1 VDLLVVAFLAG
12 AFAVVL
18 RPVLFTA
25 AAAFFAVERT
35 VAVAF
40 LAGDFFA
47 TVFFATVFFATV
59 FLAVAFVAVR
69 FAGAFFAGAFLA
81 VVVLFAGAF
90 LAAVF
95 LAGALRGA
103 VMRFAS
109 LGQRGET
116 IRDQLTMAAGSP
128 STRHAD
134 RVDCD

>member
-40 LAGDFFA
+40 LAGD
-47 TVFFATVFFATV
+47 FFATVFFATV